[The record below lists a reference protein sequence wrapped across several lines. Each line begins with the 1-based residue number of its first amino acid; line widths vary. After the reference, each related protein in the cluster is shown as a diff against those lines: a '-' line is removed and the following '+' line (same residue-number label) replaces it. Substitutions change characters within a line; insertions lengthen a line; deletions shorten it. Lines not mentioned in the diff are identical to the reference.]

1 MDKYYVLVVGTGQ
14 TSRANLEAL
23 MEDHYYANG
32 PDGILVLAFK
42 DKPSQGQVFASQL
55 AKDKSKEVII
65 FAPEG
70 ANFAGLGSASITNDN
85 NPLES
90 AIKFVAKEKSSI
102 FVLWDDEDT
111 DCQNTVSLCNDL
123 KVNCY
128 DLTDGLNQIKSSGK
142 VDVAEEPSIPVQEQI
157 PLIIAED
164 FSDEE
169 EEIDDE
175 PDELDGL
182 DEDEL
187 TDEIYFGIQALV
199 KAIAK
204 AVVAEIQDASKTAQ
218 KAPKA

>member
-1 MDKYYVLVVGTGQ
+1 MDKYYVLVVGKGQ

-42 DKPSQGQVFASQL
+42 DKPSQGQMFAAQL
-55 AKDKSKEVII
+55 AKDKSKEVVI

-70 ANFAGLGSASITNDN
+70 ANFTGIGTASITNDA

-90 AIKFVAKEKSSI
+90 AIKFVSKEKSSI

-123 KVNCY
+123 KINCY

-142 VDVAEEPSIPVQEQI
+142 VEIAKEPSIPVQEQI
-157 PLIIAED
+157 PLIVTED
-164 FSDEE
+164 FEYEEEDEE
-169 EEIDDE
+169 EIEEVED
-175 PDELDGL
+175 
-182 DEDEL
+182 DEL

-204 AVVAEIQDASKTAQ
+204 SVVAELQDAPKTAR

>member
-1 MDKYYVLVVGTGQ
+1 MDKYYVLVVGKGQ

-42 DKPSQGQVFASQL
+42 DKPSQGQVFAAQL
-55 AKDKSKEVII
+55 AKDKSKEII
-65 FAPEG
+65 VFAPEG
-70 ANFAGLGSASITNDN
+70 ANFNGLVSSSITNDA

-90 AIKFVAKEKSSI
+90 AIKFVAKDKSSI

-111 DCQNTVSLCNDL
+111 ECQNTVSLCNDL

-142 VDVAEEPSIPVQEQI
+142 VEVAEEPSIPVQEQI
-157 PLIIAED
+157 PLLITED
-164 FSDEE
+164 FEAEEEDDEE
-169 EEIDDE
+169 ETEE
-175 PDELDGL
+175 VE
-182 DEDEL
+182 EDEL

-204 AVVAEIQDASKTAQ
+204 AVVAEIQDAPKTAR

>member
-1 MDKYYVLVVGTGQ
+1 MDKYYVLVVGKGQ

-42 DKPSQGQVFASQL
+42 DKPSQGQVFAAQL
-55 AKDKSKEVII
+55 AKDKSKEII
-65 FAPEG
+65 VFAPEG
-70 ANFAGLGSASITNDN
+70 ANFNGLVSSSITNDD

-90 AIKFVAKEKSSI
+90 AIKFVSKDKSSI

-111 DCQNTVSLCNDL
+111 ECQNTVSLCNDL
-123 KVNCY
+123 NVNCY

-142 VDVAEEPSIPVQEQI
+142 VEVAEEPSIPVQEQI

-164 FSDEE
+164 FESEEEDYE
-169 EEIDDE
+169 EEIE
-175 PDELDGL
+175 EVE
-182 DEDEL
+182 EDEL

-204 AVVAEIQDASKTAQ
+204 AVVAEIQDAPKTAR
-218 KAPKA
+218 KVPKA

>member
-1 MDKYYVLVVGTGQ
+1 MDKYYVLVVGKGQ

-42 DKPSQGQVFASQL
+42 DKPSQGQMFASQL
-55 AKDKSKEVII
+55 AKDKGKEVVI

-70 ANFAGLGSASITNDN
+70 ANFTGIGNASITNDI

-90 AIKFVAKEKSSI
+90 AIKFVSKEKSSI

-142 VDVAEEPSIPVQEQI
+142 VEVAKEPSIPVQEQI
-157 PLIIAED
+157 PLIVAED
-164 FSDEE
+164 FEYEEEDEE
-169 EEIDDE
+169 EVEEVED
-175 PDELDGL
+175 
-182 DEDEL
+182 DEL

-199 KAIAK
+199 KSIAK
-204 AVVAEIQDASKTAQ
+204 AVVAELQDAPKTSR

>member
-1 MDKYYVLVVGTGQ
+1 M
-14 TSRANLEAL
+14 
-23 MEDHYYANG
+23 
-32 PDGILVLAFK
+32 
-42 DKPSQGQVFASQL
+42 FASQL
-55 AKDKSKEVII
+55 AKDKNKEVVL

-70 ANFAGLGSASITNDN
+70 ANFTGIGSASITNDA

-123 KVNCY
+123 NVNCY

-142 VDVAEEPSIPVQEQI
+142 VEVAEEPSIPVQEQI

-164 FSDEE
+164 FEYEE
-169 EEIDDE
+169 EEDDE
-175 PDELDGL
+175 EIEEVED
-182 DEDEL
+182 DEL

-204 AVVAEIQDASKTAQ
+204 AVVAELQNAPKTAK
-218 KAPKA
+218 KASEA

>member
-1 MDKYYVLVVGTGQ
+1 MDKYYVLVVGKGQ

-32 PDGILVLAFK
+32 SDGILVLAFK
-42 DKPSQGQVFASQL
+42 DKPSQGQVFAAQL
-55 AKDKSKEVII
+55 AKDKSKEIII

-70 ANFAGLGSASITNDN
+70 ANFNGLVSSSITNDA

-90 AIKFVAKEKSSI
+90 AIKFVSKDKSSI

-142 VDVAEEPSIPVQEQI
+142 VEIAKEPSIPVQEQI
-157 PLIIAED
+157 PLIITED
-164 FSDEE
+164 FEYEEEDEE
-169 EEIDDE
+169 DIEEVE
-175 PDELDGL
+175 
-182 DEDEL
+182 EDEL

-204 AVVAEIQDASKTAQ
+204 AVVAELQDAPKTDR

>member
-1 MDKYYVLVVGTGQ
+1 MDKYYVLVVGKGQ

-42 DKPSQGQVFASQL
+42 DKPSQGQMFASQL
-55 AKDKSKEVII
+55 AKDKGKEVVI

-70 ANFAGLGSASITNDN
+70 ANFTGIGNASITNDI

-90 AIKFVAKEKSSI
+90 AIKFVSKEKSSI

-142 VDVAEEPSIPVQEQI
+142 VEVAKEPSIPVQEQI
-157 PLIIAED
+157 PLIVTEN
-164 FSDEE
+164 FEYEEEEE
-169 EEIDDE
+169 EEIEEVED
-175 PDELDGL
+175 
-182 DEDEL
+182 DEL

-204 AVVAEIQDASKTAQ
+204 AVVAELQDAPKTAR

>member
-1 MDKYYVLVVGTGQ
+1 MDKYYVLVVGKGQ

-42 DKPSQGQVFASQL
+42 DKPSQGQMFAAQL
-55 AKDKSKEVII
+55 AKDKSKEVVI

-70 ANFAGLGSASITNDN
+70 ANFTGIGTASITNDA

-90 AIKFVAKEKSSI
+90 AIKFVSKEKSSI

-123 KVNCY
+123 KINCY

-142 VDVAEEPSIPVQEQI
+142 VEIAKEPSIPVQEQI
-157 PLIIAED
+157 PLIVTED
-164 FSDEE
+164 FEYEEEDEE
-169 EEIDDE
+169 EIEEVED
-175 PDELDGL
+175 
-182 DEDEL
+182 DEL

-204 AVVAEIQDASKTAQ
+204 AVVAELQDAPKTAR